1 MHLKIVDFPLKPVV
15 VGVLL
20 ICSVL
25 TLTSYMLDRANPNAI
40 HKLQLEENAKRLANT
55 TWKIKYYDCV
65 NCDGRGDDLSLYDN
79 GEGMFEN
86 TPVAWEIKDDSV
98 SIHAKSDMGCQ
109 FPGIMLSD
117 ENMMFGTNLCSG
129 DERAARF
136 VATKIRTGDSDENT
150 GEAPNSSNL
159 VNVLDKTYM
168 FKRGFEPVFGFRK
181 VDCIIVHSSFCVNSN
196 NPFDLYCVLAEYKR
210 HGVAAHYL
218 IDREGKVHR
227 LVNESN
233 IAFHAGNGRMPDGY
247 NAINR
252 RSLGIELINSET
264 EGPTEAQY
272 AALANLVKN
281 IKSRH
286 NIRYIKG
293 HSQVSPGRKTDPWK
307 FNWKLFFSSITD
319 DVTP

>member
-1 MHLKIVDFPLKPVV
+1 MHLKMVGFPLKPVV

-20 ICSVL
+20 IGSVL
-25 TLTSYMLDRANPNAI
+25 TLTSYVLDKANPNAV
-40 HKLQLEENAKRLANT
+40 HRLLLKENEKRLANT
-55 TWKIKYYDCV
+55 NWKIKYVDCI
-65 NCDGRGDDLSLYDN
+65 NCDGRGDDLALYDN
-79 GEGMFEN
+79 GEGLFEN
-86 TPVAWEIKDDSV
+86 IPVQWEIKDDSV
-98 SIHAKSDMGCQ
+98 SIQTKSDIGCK
-109 FPGIMLSD
+109 FPNIMLSS

-129 DERAARF
+129 DEQAAKF
-136 VATKIRTGDSDENT
+136 VANRVRVGDSAENT
-150 GEAPNSSNL
+150 AEVAFESNL
-159 VNVLDKTYM
+159 LNVFDKTYL

-181 VDCIIVHSSFCVNSN
+181 VDCIIVHSSFCVNSS
-196 NPFDLYCVLAEYKR
+196 NPFDLYCVLSEYKR

-218 IDREGKVHR
+218 IDREGNIHR
-227 LVNESN
+227 LVSESN

-272 AALANLVKN
+272 ASLAKLVKN

-293 HSQVSPGRKTDPWK
+293 HNQVSPGRKSDPWK
-307 FNWKLFFSSITD
+307 FNWKFFYDSIRD
-319 DVTP
+319 PQTP

>member
-1 MHLKIVDFPLKPVV
+1 MRLKLVGFPFKPVV

-20 ICSVL
+20 MGSVL
-25 TLTSYMLDRANPNAI
+25 TLTSYMWDFVNPTAI
-40 HKLQLEENAKRLANT
+40 HNLQLKENAKRLANT

-79 GEGMFEN
+79 GEGVFEN
-86 TPVAWEIKDDSV
+86 VPVTWEIKDDSV
-98 SIHAKSDMGCQ
+98 SIHPRENVGCK
-109 FPGIMLSD
+109 FPNIMLSD

-136 VATKIRTGDSDENT
+136 VATRVNAGDAVVNS
-150 GEAPNSSNL
+150 GESELSRDF
-159 VNVLDKTYM
+159 VNVFDKTYM
-168 FKRGFEPVFGFRK
+168 FKRGFEPVYGFRK
-181 VDCIIVHSSFCVNSN
+181 IDCVIVHSSFCVHSN

-218 IDREGKVHR
+218 IDRDGGVHR

-272 AALANLVKN
+272 DALAKLVKN

-307 FNWKLFFSSITD
+307 FNWKTFYDSIRD
-319 DVTP
+319 EVTP